1 MESGRRKSDVLWQR
15 GFCMEKYKKFIIMM
29 KDTEVMK
36 VDFDALQYIVIQEK
50 LLPYPIKGKL
60 REMPSG
66 DRMMSAGEMTQ
77 WLAAARKNE
86 EAVVSW
92 LANRVL
98 LLSRTNAKWIYNMC
112 HFEQVGTDE
121 QRVKI
126 AMVCRAVSVLDSY
139 WLKFEDD
146 IEVNWSRVN
155 VRQNPLNEIIAQV
168 ALHGKSLTLQGSL
181 VTPELTTNGVYAK
194 AWRRHEDSQLWLY
207 KLGADGNTESR
218 IEVMCSKLL
227 DKMNVEHVRYEAG
240 EDEGKYV
247 CMCPCMTTEQ
257 KAILTGM
264 EFISY
269 CNVNGIDPDKR
280 MFEIDGE
287 SIYKMWIVD
296 FLISNRDRHRQN
308 WGFFYDAETMEIL
321 GCHPL
326 FDHNNAFD
334 IDFMRDMDAPYQF
347 GDMTIKQAAQ
357 KAMKKVDFHFTAP
370 VTREDFI
377 TERQYK
383 SFLARAKCLG
393 LSGCA

>member
-1 MESGRRKSDVLWQR
+1 MKA
-15 GFCMEKYKKFIIMM
+15 FTIMR

-36 VDFDALQYIVIQEK
+36 VDLGAMQYEVVQEQF
-50 LLPYPIKGKL
+50 LPYPIRGKL
-60 REMPSG
+60 GVMPELGGTVSV
-66 DRMMSAGEMTQ
+66 AEMTQ
-77 WLAAARKNE
+77 WMVLARKNE

-98 LLSRTNAKWIYNMC
+98 PLSRANAKWIYNLC

-121 QRVKI
+121 QKVKI
-126 AMVCRAVSVLDSY
+126 ALACRAVSVLDPY
-139 WLKFEDD
+139 WLKFEEDG
-146 IEVNWSRVN
+146 ELSWRQVN
-155 VRQNPLNEIIAQV
+155 VRENPLNEILAQV

-181 VTPELTTNGVYAK
+181 VTPELTTNGAYAK
-194 AWRRHEDSQLWLY
+194 AWRRHGDSLLWLY
-207 KLGADGNTESR
+207 KLGANGNTESR
-218 IEVMCSKLL
+218 IEVMCSGLL
-227 DKMNVEHVRYEAG
+227 DKMNVEHVHYEAG

-247 CMCPCMTTEQ
+247 CMCPCMTTER

-269 CNVNGIDPDKR
+269 CHVNGIDPDQR

-296 FLISNRDRHRQN
+296 FLISNRDRHGQN
-308 WGFFYDAETMEIL
+308 WGFFYDTETMGIL

-334 IDFMRDMDAPYQF
+334 IDFMMDMDAPYQF
-347 GDMTIKQAAQ
+347 GGMTIKQAAQ
-357 KAMKKVDFHFTAP
+357 KAMGQVDFHFTEP
-370 VTREDFI
+370 ITREDFI

-383 SFLARAKCLG
+383 SFQARVRCLG
-393 LSGCA
+393 LKMEG